1 MLEGDRDLAGGAIYA
16 RPRVGL
22 GRPQPPDAHH
32 SGVAIQGTGGQTARV
47 DVEGDLLD
55 PPHHVIRRPREP
67 TRKIK
72 NAARR
77 NEKRSATTDNT
88 GSPKITRPVYTK
100 NIEGPIHPPFLV
112 RAAGQQRVRPEGV
125 VLNDVVGPECL

>member
-72 NAARR
+72 TQRGATKNAAQQQ
-77 NEKRSATTDNT
+77 TTQEAQKSQ
-88 GSPKITRPVYTK
+88 GQFIPKT
-100 NIEGPIHPPFLV
+100 
-112 RAAGQQRVRPEGV
+112 
-125 VLNDVVGPECL
+125 